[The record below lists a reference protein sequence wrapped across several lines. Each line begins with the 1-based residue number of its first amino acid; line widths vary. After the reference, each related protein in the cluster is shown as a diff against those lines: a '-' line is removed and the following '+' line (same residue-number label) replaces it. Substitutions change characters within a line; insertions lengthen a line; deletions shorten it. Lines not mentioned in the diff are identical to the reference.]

1 MKQSEMDRNLRQ
13 IAKSEA
19 KRRQWKFA
27 AGTTYWTI
35 GPLLFTLFHTAR
47 VKEASFHSTLS
58 VKWLALDR
66 VLWQVLDMSSN
77 EDAPFSLHANGAF
90 VLRGQEI
97 LDSSKLGLVRLQDVL
112 ASEVAISFDLAN
124 ERANEVAGQITSIDS
139 FLEFAEAQHVAF
151 KLRYPFVLANL
162 CKEKLLIALLKHD
175 LPAAQEV
182 AKARVAA
189 GDSGGFSSGGLSFFE
204 RALLLATAGE

>member
-1 MKQSEMDRNLRQ
+1 
-13 IAKSEA
+13 
-19 KRRQWKFA
+19 
-27 AGTTYWTI
+27 
-35 GPLLFTLFHTAR
+35 
-47 VKEASFHSTLS
+47 
-58 VKWLALDR
+58 
-66 VLWQVLDMSSN
+66 MSSN

-97 LDSSKLGLVRLQDVL
+97 LDSSKLGLVRLPDVL
-112 ASEVAISFDLAN
+112 AGEVAISFDLAN
-124 ERANEVAGQITSIDS
+124 ERAKEVAGQITSIDS

-151 KLRYPFVLANL
+151 KLRYPLGIANL
-162 CKEKLLIALLKHD
+162 WKEKLLIALLKHD

-204 RALLLATAGE
+204 RGLALATAGEINPALH